1 MKVHLEYSLTVDGV
15 LVSSGATLF
24 CAPKHYAFADPKL
37 TVSVD
42 GDTVTVTAENYAKSV
57 SVETENGV
65 LRLDDNFVDM
75 EAGTRTFKILE
86 SRDFTAGSTGADI
99 PCTFKGGN
107 TLSNGN
113 TLSGG
118 EVSGAFRVRSI
129 YESAE
134 R

>member
-1 MKVHLEYSLTVDGV
+1 M
-15 LVSSGATLF
+15 
-24 CAPKHYAFADPKL
+24 
-37 TVSVD
+37 D

-57 SVETENGV
+57 SVETENGI

-99 PCTFKGGN
+99 PCTFKGG
-107 TLSNGN
+107 
-113 TLSGG
+113 

-129 YESAE
+129 YESAD